1 MIKSGNANKGYNHR
15 KTIQL
20 SNMIFDQKADYYS
33 DAETFMDPVPVLK
46 KAEMEA
52 KEIRRLARQEADQ
65 VHRQIEQQREQAKQ
79 EIEQALQDARQQG
92 WQEGYQLGLDEGKKQ
107 YEERIAEAK
116 KSVES
121 TKKARK
127 ERLDETEY
135 DILDLGV
142 KIAGKI
148 ISSVLPEDTDRWLEM
163 VKKAISE
170 VKEYGEIRLI
180 VHHKWYDFMLS
191 HKKEFESLL
200 KNSAEF
206 YIYPEITED
215 EFTCLIE
222 FPSGRIDAGVD
233 SQLSEIKRQL
243 AGILEEAQ
251 NERHG
256 SR

>member
-1 MIKSGNANKGYNHR
+1 MIKSGNANKGYSHR

-20 SNMIFDQKADYYS
+20 SNMIFDQKDGYYTDS
-33 DAETFMDPVPVLK
+33 ETVADPVPILK
-46 KAEMEA
+46 KAEIEA
-52 KEIRRLARQEADQ
+52 KEIRRLAKEEAE
-65 VHRQIEQQREQAKQ
+65 QIYKEMELQREQAKQ
-79 EIEQALQDARQQG
+79 EIDRALQDATEKGWQQG
-92 WQEGYQLGLDEGKKQ
+92 YQVGMREGKEK
-107 YEERIAEAK
+107 YEELIAEAK
-116 KSVES
+116 NSVEA

-127 ERLDETEY
+127 ERLDETEH
-135 DILDLGV
+135 DILELGV
-142 KIAGKI
+142 KIADKI
-148 ISSVLPEDTDRWLEM
+148 IGSVLLEDTERWLEM

-206 YIYPEITED
+206 YIYPEITDD

-222 FPSGRIDAGVD
+222 FPSGRIDASVD
-233 SQLSEIKRQL
+233 SQLTEIKKQL
-243 AGILEEAQ
+243 AAKLEEAQ
-251 NERHG
+251 DERYG